1 MRRVR
6 RCASRLD
13 APLAGSRIGRN
24 RLVGELVRA
33 GLEVADPVR
42 DNGVD
47 LLASA
52 PHFTW
57 TQPLG

>member
-1 MRRVR
+1 M
-6 RCASRLD
+6 AWDLD
-13 APLAGSRIGRN
+13 PQQVEIIGRN
-24 RLVGELVRA
+24 WLVGELGRA

-42 DNGVD
+42 DKGVD

-57 TQPLG
+57 TLPLG

>member
-1 MRRVR
+1 M
-6 RCASRLD
+6 AWDLD
-13 APLAGSRIGRN
+13 PQQVEIIGRN
-24 RLVGELVRA
+24 WLVGELVRA

-52 PHFTW
+52 PHFIW
-57 TQPLG
+57 TLPLA

>member
-1 MRRVR
+1 M
-6 RCASRLD
+6 AWDLD
-13 APLAGSRIGRN
+13 PQQVEIIGRN
-24 RLVGELVRA
+24 WLVGEVVRA

-42 DNGVD
+42 DKGVD

-57 TQPLG
+57 TLPLG